1 MFKAK
6 ALYIEHTSERCS
18 ERMKNRPDNSELAKI
33 NINIK
38 NDTFNATIFVGYWA
52 KERISKRV
60 LQENKIP

>member
-38 NDTFNATIFVGYWA
+38 NDTFNATIFRRLFG
-52 KERISKRV
+52 KRANLKTSV
-60 LQENKIP
+60 ARK